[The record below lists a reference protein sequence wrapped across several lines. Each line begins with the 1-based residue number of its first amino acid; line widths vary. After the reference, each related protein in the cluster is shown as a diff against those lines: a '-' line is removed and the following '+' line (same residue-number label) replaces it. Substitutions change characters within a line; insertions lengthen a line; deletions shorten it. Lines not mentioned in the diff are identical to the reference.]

1 MIRLFISSTFS
12 DMGTERDVIHQDIYP
27 VLREYGLSKG
37 VPIDICDL
45 RWGVDPEENDDK
57 LKQIMDVCFREVENC
72 EPYIVSMIGS
82 RYGTKADPKTQEK
95 IKEIWRALGRGDDL
109 PEKTEISL
117 TQWELEYAFLSNH
130 NKKVRALCLFKK
142 DVSAAEDGVDDLK
155 ERIRAK
161 QKDPEYS
168 DYIRIREYP
177 SEDEDF
183 RTIFIKEIKEFID
196 ERAAAYSNENPAKR
210 EFAVAEAYSE
220 LKASLHC
227 GREREEQ
234 QFKQFLNSE
243 DKSILLYH
251 GNSGIGKSTL
261 LAKLF
266 HDTLE
271 TETKCRLITCGAS
284 EFSCEYLNLL
294 KQIVFALEEYL
305 YKEEAKYRSEIV
317 TVENAEEVFVDVLKR
332 ASSETTNG
340 QFVLFVDALDKVENG
355 RGDRLRDLLLE
366 HLHSG
371 NIKIVGSQIEIKDVK
386 AALQSNLETMKINRL
401 TDDDIRSLLQRKL
414 FSSYQKIDKEN
425 NPVIRE
431 IMNKSAAAE
440 PLYLDIVVSCLKM
453 HMAEADDLNE
463 RNQLFIDKINAM
475 PDSTKELIRRALLE
489 TIEYLGIDKKRM
501 VDGIG
506 LIALSKYGLREETL
520 QSILGEDGWIPLEFS
535 RLRAYLH
542 TYFRQQNSGAW
553 VFEHDIIREG
563 LKKLLDSE
571 ERTDLLRRRLY
582 DFLLNH
588 SCQDIELIAREA
600 LWLNQYYDDY
610 EYAGVLLWM
619 LTDYPRAD
627 RFAIR
632 TIVANELEELS
643 AAGGEWFSELTNR
656 YEMPVMKLLRDLLEL
671 YGSEDYARQ
680 YPAMIL
686 TDLFFKRKG
695 FDNTIDNEAIA
706 YELNQWIA
714 AMPFADQ
721 FSVVSFVT
729 EYCNILESCG
739 RHLDATGFAAFA
751 IDFYLDNKNIGKMS
765 GQQRMKA
772 FKNVNSLFFTNNKII
787 NGSKGN
793 VDDLKERSE
802 AVISSYEDDLLDI
815 KRLQD
820 SETIGQEIREI
831 DALYTSNIG
840 QYRNAMKEFDK
851 ALEYHFESFL
861 KKANNFFDA
870 YENDALRVEFFDMI
884 ERAGI
889 KNNDVTDI
897 HRLLELDLD
906 QQMGFWKKV
915 EDVISHEDVP
925 TINSIKESWKVIG
938 VNYRNTGWDR
948 FDYQLE
954 KGEQAAETYDKWIDF
969 ACKSMEIS
977 IRMLSSTVFGIVVRE
992 QIVSRIRWIA
1002 LQNKKRD
1009 EKLSKDFFESLTG
1022 QIEDTVKKYL
1032 DYSTYVG
1039 EKERDNLAG
1048 NIKATLKKIEGKPY
1062 DAIKQRLERL
1072 KGKLEELKQC

>member
-45 RWGVDPEENDDK
+45 RWGVDPEDNDDE

-82 RYGTKADPKTQEK
+82 RYGTKADPETQEK
-95 IKEIWRALGRGDDL
+95 IKEIWRSLGREDDL
-109 PEKTEISL
+109 PENTDISL

-142 DVSAAEDGVDDLK
+142 DVAYEENGVNDLK

-177 SEDEDF
+177 SENEDF
-183 RTIFIKEIKEFID
+183 RTLFIKEIEEFID
-196 ERAAAYSNENPAKR
+196 ERAAAYSNENPARR
-210 EFAVAEAYSE
+210 EFAAAEAYSE

-227 GREREEQ
+227 GRDREEQ
-234 QFKQFLNSE
+234 QFKRFLNSE
-243 DKSILLYH
+243 DKNILLYH
-251 GNSGIGKSTL
+251 GESGIGKSTL

-305 YKEEAKYRSEIV
+305 YQEKAEYRSEII
-317 TVENAEEVFVDVLKR
+317 TVEHAEEAFVDVLKKV
-332 ASSETTNG
+332 SGEKTKG
-340 QFVLFVDALDKVENG
+340 PFVLFVDALDKVENG
-355 RGDRLRDLLLE
+355 QGDRLLKLLLE
-366 HLHSG
+366 HLRSG
-371 NIKIVGSQIEIKDVK
+371 KIKIVGSQIEEFE
-386 AALQSNLETMKINRL
+386 ATSQSNLETVEINRL
-401 TDDDIRSLLQRKL
+401 TDDDVRSLLQKKL
-414 FSSYQKIDKEN
+414 FSSYQKIDKKN

-431 IMNKSAAAE
+431 IMNKTAAAE

-463 RNQLFIDKINAM
+463 RNQLFINKINAM
-475 PDSTKELIRRALLE
+475 KDSTEKLIQDALLE

-506 LIALSKYGLREETL
+506 LIALSKYGLREENL
-520 QSILGEDGWIPLEFS
+520 QDILGEDGWIPLEFS

-553 VFEHDIIREG
+553 VFEHDIIRES
-563 LKKLLDSE
+563 LKKLLDNE
-571 ERTDLLRRRLY
+571 EITDLLRRRLY

-643 AAGGEWFSELTNR
+643 KVGRNWFLTLIRR

-680 YPAMIL
+680 YPAMKL
-686 TDLFFKRKG
+686 TDLYFEDKG
-695 FDNTIDNEAIA
+695 FDKTTGDEATA
-706 YELNQWIA
+706 DKLNQWIA

-721 FSVVSFVT
+721 FSIVSFVT

-739 RHLDATGFAAFA
+739 RERDATGFAAFA

-765 GQQRMKA
+765 GQQRVKA
-772 FKNVNSLFFTNNKII
+772 FHNVNSLFFTNNKII

-802 AVISSYEDDLLDI
+802 AVISSYEGDILDI

-820 SETIGQEIREI
+820 SEAIGQEIREI

-840 QYRNAMKEFDK
+840 QYHNATEDYDQ
-851 ALEYHFESFL
+851 ALEYHFESLL
-861 KKANNFFDA
+861 KKGNNFFDA
-870 YENDALRVEFFDMI
+870 YKNEALRDEFFDMI

-897 HRLLELDLD
+897 HRLLKLDMD
-906 QQMGFWKKV
+906 QQMDFWEKV
-915 EDVISHEDVP
+915 EDVIRHEDVS
-925 TINSIKESWKVIG
+925 TINSIKERWKVIG
-938 VNYRNTGWDR
+938 VNYRNMGWDL
-948 FDYQLE
+948 FKLKPGNNE
-954 KGEQAAETYDKWIDF
+954 HAEETYDKWVDF

-1009 EKLSKDFFESLTG
+1009 EKLSRDFFETVAA

-1039 EKERDNLAG
+1039 EKERHNLEG
-1048 NIKATLKKIEGKPY
+1048 NIEATLKKIEGKSH
-1062 DAIKQRLERL
+1062 DDIEQRLGKQL
-1072 KGKLEELKQC
+1072 KKL